1 MGMAPAGGG
10 AQQGL
15 FAQPTQSPFQ
25 LPPASSWTNQGT
37 TADLTGGFGNPPSQ
51 PPQAPQQPTTADQT
65 LSQPSNDIANYGTY
79 GATLFDWSKPQ
90 IPESQGPALSMLD
103 MPGQQPTTDQA
114 AGPVAP
120 PPSFGSALNTP
131 TPGRLGSPM
140 PTMGSALN
148 TPQSTQNNP
157 FAPTMGSALNT
168 PRPGQMNRARTGG
181 STLNTPQPTRSGAPV
196 RSGGFISQPTPGR
209 RGTGG
214 GGLGGI
220 FGQIT
225 KLF

>member
-51 PPQAPQQPTTADQT
+51 PPQQPQLNTPTDQT
-65 LSQPSNDIANYGTY
+65 LPTPGINGDWIHSNPISWQDYPTITG
-79 GATLFDWSKPQ
+79 
-90 IPESQGPALSMLD
+90 GPAMTLPD
-103 MPGQQPTTDQA
+103 MPNQQPTTDQA
-114 AGPVAP
+114 AGPIAP

-131 TPGRLGSPM
+131 TPGRVGSPM

-157 FAPTMGSALNT
+157 LAPTMGSALNT

-196 RSGGFISQPTPGR
+196 RRGGVVTQPTPGR